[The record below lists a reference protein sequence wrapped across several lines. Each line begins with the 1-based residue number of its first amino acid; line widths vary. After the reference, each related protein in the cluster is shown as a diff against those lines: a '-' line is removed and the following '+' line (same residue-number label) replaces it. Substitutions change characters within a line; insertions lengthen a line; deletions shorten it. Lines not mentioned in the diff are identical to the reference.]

1 MYQAKLP
8 MIQRWNEILCKM
20 LFANLEGL
28 LGKPLSA
35 PYLWNKFF
43 WILVDLIHALGDD
56 DLVLFP
62 FLPLPIGTGHLSN
75 DSSHCHGG
83 SISDTK
89 RRDLRKNF
97 HLVSPTIGWW
107 LDLAYSADN
116 NVKAHS
122 HIIQKISWERSVAC
136 FISCSTFYEATMC
149 CHCKPHC
156 KVFHF
161 IFLSNV
167 CSYSH

>member
-1 MYQAKLP
+1 MIQLQNPLLRFPKTTKGNFSGEDFHINPTVSFLDDSDCLAQIMPYKYQAKLP

-75 DSSHCHGG
+75 DRSHCHGV

-89 RRDLRKNF
+89 KGFEEKL
-97 HLVSPTIGWW
+97 SPGFTNHRMMTGP
-107 LDLAYSADN
+107 
-116 NVKAHS
+116 
-122 HIIQKISWERSVAC
+122 R
-136 FISCSTFYEATMC
+136 
-149 CHCKPHC
+149 
-156 KVFHF
+156 
-161 IFLSNV
+161 IFSRQ
-167 CSYSH
+167 